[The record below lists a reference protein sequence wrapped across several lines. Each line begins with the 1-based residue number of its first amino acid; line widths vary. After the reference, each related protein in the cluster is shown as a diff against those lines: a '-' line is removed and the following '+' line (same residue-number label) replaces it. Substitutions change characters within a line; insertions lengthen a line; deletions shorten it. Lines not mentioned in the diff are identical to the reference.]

1 MTRTPTG
8 LAEEVREKVGDRAA
22 YVSVIDRLSKASV
35 EKHWDAYADIP
46 WDDPDFQVDPKDPRW
61 ILPPHDRLGATEWY
75 RSQPAEVQCEIGLW
89 RMATMMKIGLQFENL
104 LQRGLLTYVYK
115 LDIGTPEYR
124 YAMHELVE
132 EGHHS
137 MMFQEFVNRS
147 GLPIRGMPKSLS
159 TIAQIVP
166 LIPRL
171 STEMFFIFVLGG
183 EDPIDYVQRK
193 NLKSGRTMHPLAE
206 TIVRI
211 HIAEEARHISF
222 ARHYLKHSVPK
233 MNPIR
238 RKTLGVFAPGVLG
251 IMARIMLLPPGPMVR
266 HYGIPKDVVR
276 EAYRSP
282 LARAEIRD
290 CVAKLRDLCA
300 ELGLIGPVNKRLWQA
315 HGIWDEPRRSR
326 TAGPKRPKTA
336 ATAAATTVTTNERG
350 AQ

>member
-8 LAEEVREKVGDRAA
+8 LAEEMREKVSDRAS

-61 ILPPHDRLGATEWY
+61 ILQPHDRLGATEWY
-75 RSQPAEVQCEIGLW
+75 RSQPEEVQCEIGLW

-115 LDIGTPEYR
+115 LGNGTPEYR

-147 GLPIRGMPKSLS
+147 GLPIRGMPRSLS

-193 NLKSGRTMHPLAE
+193 NLRSGKTMHPLAE
-206 TIVRI
+206 SIVRI

-222 ARHYLKHSVPK
+222 ARHYLRHSVPK

-238 RKTLGVFAPGVLG
+238 RKMLGVFAPGVLG

-266 HYGIPKDVVR
+266 HYNIPKDVVR

-282 LARAEIRD
+282 LARGEIRD
-290 CVAKLRDLCA
+290 CVAKLRDLA
-300 ELGLIGPVNKRLWQA
+300 VELSLIGPVSKQLWRA
-315 HGIWDEPRRSR
+315 HGIWDEPRAGR
-326 TAGPKRPKTA
+326 TGRAAGAAGDRPAPSA
-336 ATAAATTVTTNERG
+336 ATKDREGAA
-350 AQ
+350 